1 MAGNDVKK
9 LEKMKADLEAKIT
22 AAKAMEKRR
31 ARICRAMEGAGVF
44 SLDDDVLEIEI
55 QGIAKLHGLVKDR
68 RESRDGKGGGDAT
81 ETAL

>member
-9 LEKMKADLEAKIT
+9 LEKMNDDLEAKAI
-22 AAKAMEKRR
+22 ERQR

-55 QGIAKLHGLVKDR
+55 QGLAKRHGLVKDR
-68 RESRDGKGGGDAT
+68 RESRDAKGGGDAT

>member
-31 ARICRAMEGAGVF
+31 ARICRAMEGAGVL

-55 QGIAKLHGLVKDR
+55 QGIAKRHGLVKDQQ
-68 RESRDGKGGGDAT
+68 ESRDGKGGGDAT